1 MKHIKVFEDFAN
13 EAKNKGPFI
22 FYTADDSV
30 MKSTQ
35 FKNSAGYVK
44 DMEKD
49 LGVDPNQINDIIV
62 KELGSSID
70 KACYVTA
77 DNYNEITSHAKAA
90 MIKGIKFVQQG
101 DFKLNEKFVNEAMSL
116 TDYYRNSDKKVK
128 DIAKEI
134 DAIIDMAGLNIN
146 KKNDLLDLITDL
158 TDAYLADMRDEE

>member
-30 MKSTQ
+30 MKSAQ

-62 KELGSSID
+62 KE
-70 KACYVTA
+70 CYVTA

-101 DFKLNEKFVNEAMSL
+101 DFKLNEQFVNEAMAL
-116 TDYYRNSDKKVK
+116 TQYYRNSDKEVK
-128 DIAKEI
+128 DIAKQI
-134 DAIIDMAGLNIN
+134 DAIINTADFVVPSS
-146 KKNDLLDLITDL
+146 KDKLLDLITDL